1 MKNISKKAFTL
12 IEIIVATSILTI
24 AVFWVFKL
32 IWENNKIMS
41 TSQNIKNSH
50 FLLQPMSECLESI
63 GISQLQSEWNQIY
76 IDLWVHKN
84 KCSIWNSNTFVE
96 LNNLDYQLLAEKKS
110 YNWDSIVWDLKISDW
125 VNKDIIVEFFQK

>member
-50 FLLQPMSECLESI
+50 FLLQPMSECLQSI
-63 GISQLQSEWNQIY
+63 WIPQLQSESDEIY
-76 IDLWVHKN
+76 IDLWVNKN
-84 KCSIWNSNTFVE
+84 QCSIGDSNSVVE
-96 LNNLDYQLLAEKKS
+96 LNNLEYQLLAEKKID
-110 YNWDSIVWDLKISDW
+110 NWDSIVWDLKISDW
-125 VNKDIIVEFFQK
+125 VNKDIVVEFFQK

>member
-50 FLLQPMSECLESI
+50 FLLQPTTECLQSI
-63 GISQLQSEWNQIY
+63 WLSNLKSWWNIIY
-76 IDLWVHKN
+76 IDLWTNKN
-84 KCSIWNSNTFVE
+84 QCSIWNEDSRVE
-96 LNNLDYQLLAEKKS
+96 LNNLEYQLKAEKITEEV
-110 YNWDSIVWDLKISDW
+110 DSILWNISISDD
-125 VNKDIIVEFFQK
+125 VNKEIQVEFLQK

>member
-1 MKNISKKAFTL
+1 MKNLPKKAFTL

-50 FLLQPMSECLESI
+50 FLLQPMSECLQSI
-63 GISQLQSEWNQIY
+63 WISQLQANGNDIY
-76 IDLWVHKN
+76 IDLWINKN
-84 KCSIWNSNTFVE
+84 SCSLWSSDTYIE
-96 LNNLDYQLLAEKKS
+96 LNNLEYQLKAEKIS
-110 YNWDSIVWDLKISDW
+110 DNWDSILWNLIISDG
-125 VNKDIIVEFFQK
+125 VNKNISAEYFQK

>member
-50 FLLQPMSECLESI
+50 FLLQPMSECLRSI
-63 GISQLQSEWNQIY
+63 WISQLHSGDDEIY
-76 IDLWVHKN
+76 IDLWVNKN
-84 KCSIWNSNTFVE
+84 SCSLWDPNSYVE
-96 LNNLDYQLLAEKKS
+96 LNNLEYQLKAEKKS
-110 YNWDSIVWDLKISDW
+110 DSWDSILWDLIISDG
-125 VNKDIIVEFFQK
+125 VNKNITAEYFQK